1 MYIATWK
8 LYILLVKLKK
18 KEKGIE
24 TKYRKCII
32 TADGVTRSKFDSVKI
47 EVPEEEFEATEKLNR
62 KRQILEKMVRQC
74 PWIDRS
80 NFEDGSET
88 PRE

>member
-8 LYILLVKLKK
+8 LYILLVKL

-47 EVPEEEFEATEKLNR
+47 EVPEEAFEAMGKLNW

-80 NFEDGSET
+80 NLEDGSET

>member
-1 MYIATWK
+1 MKAVYFVSEI
-8 LYILLVKLKK
+8 KK

-32 TADGVTRSKFDSVKI
+32 TADEVTRSKFDSVKI